1 MGMHKRDFTGTGKVY
16 AFTLQQFFRGTANIV
31 TLVILLVM
39 ALLSVPT
46 VTLLQGGA
54 QKTSDLELQTVY
66 VYNETG
72 LAVDLD
78 SLDVPEILETVEPVE
93 TLGEDQAEIHF
104 YTDDT
109 GYQVSVRCQN
119 SAAGTMLAQ
128 QGRLALEDAR
138 YAALGALP
146 EQMNALTGGYET
158 HVDTVSGYLDSTK
171 MDFDDA
177 FAIQYVYAILVMIL
191 SLFSSAYIVRTVI
204 EEKASKLVETL
215 MVSVRPL
222 ALIVGK
228 ILAVMTYMFAVL
240 AALALA
246 VVLSYVVTGMFLTVQ
261 SPFAMLE
268 EMGLNLQGMHIGVGT
283 IFIVVISLLLGYF
296 TFAILGGLFGT
307 ACSSMEDME
316 SANLSVVLMVMA
328 GYMVSCF
335 TAGVDSRIFGMVV
348 SFVPVA
354 SIFCA
359 PVQYVC
365 GTINFGTLCAAWVV
379 QLAVVVLLAWFCARI
394 YQALLLYR
402 GSKVKL
408 TGMLKMA
415 RQQKGGAAQ

>member
-1 MGMHKRDFTGTGKVY
+1 MHKSDFTGTGKVY

-31 TLVILLVM
+31 TLVILLLM
-39 ALLSVPT
+39 ALFSVPT
-46 VTLLQGGA
+46 VTLLQGGG
-54 QKTSDLELQTVY
+54 QKVSDDAIETAY

-72 LAVDLD
+72 LDLD
-78 SLDVPEILETVEPVE
+78 LSTLDVSQVQETSESVEA
-93 TLGEDQAEIHF
+93 LGEDQAEIRF
-104 YTDDT
+104 YVDET
-109 GYQVSVRCQN
+109 GYQVSVRCRDT
-119 SAAGTMLAQ
+119 AAGNLLAQ
-128 QGRLALEDAR
+128 QARTILEDAR
-138 YAALGALP
+138 YGALGATEAQLDTI
-146 EQMNALTGGYET
+146 TGGFT
-158 HVDTVSGYLDSTK
+158 TQVDTVSGYLDSTK
-171 MDFDDA
+171 LDFDDA

-204 EEKASKLVETL
+204 EEKSSKLVETL

-240 AALALA
+240 AGLALA
-246 VVLSYVVTGMFLTVQ
+246 IAVSYVVTGMFLTVQ

-268 EMGLNLQGMHIGVGT
+268 GMGLNLQGMHIGVST

-316 SANLSVVLMVMA
+316 SANLTVVLMVMA

-335 TAGVDSRIFGMVV
+335 TAGVDSRAFGFVV
-348 SFVPVA
+348 SYVPVA

-365 GTINFGTLCAAWVV
+365 GNIGFGALCGAWVV
-379 QLAVVVLLAWFCARI
+379 QLAVLALLAWFCARI

-402 GSKVKL
+402 GSRVKL
-408 TGMLKMA
+408 SGMLKLA
-415 RQQKGGAAQ
+415 RQQKGGRAQ